1 MNVLERQLAK
11 STSLTTANTT
21 LGTRDTSAAS
31 AKIASLDSGTFVDCL
46 TRSGIGR
53 DGEVTSIEGTAS
65 SSVNAFKD
73 MMYGSKEYS
82 DCSSVRSWPGK
93 EAKIISGNVRRAA
106 MATEISE
113 RGINECD
120 IGLLAVVTEGMP
132 AFKEAYRGRVVD
144 DVNAKAMVVIP
155 CQREPILVQ
164 PGFVFNV
171 PLCCVIATSMNQ
183 RM

>member
-11 STSLTTANTT
+11 NTSLTTANTV
-21 LGTRDTSAAS
+21 LGTRDRSAVS
-31 AKIASLDSGTFVDCL
+31 AKMASLDSGTFVDCL

-53 DGEVTSIEGTAS
+53 DGEVTSIEGTPS
-65 SSVNAFKD
+65 NSVNAFKD
-73 MMYGSKEYS
+73 MMYGSKGCS
-82 DCSSVRSWPGK
+82 DWSSVRSRPGR
-93 EAKIISGNVRRAA
+93 EAKIISGNVRRTATT
-106 MATEISE
+106 TEISE

-132 AFKEAYRGRVVD
+132 AFKEAYRGSVVD

-164 PGFVFNV
+164 PGFVFRV
-171 PLCCVIATSMNQ
+171 PLCCAIATSVSQ